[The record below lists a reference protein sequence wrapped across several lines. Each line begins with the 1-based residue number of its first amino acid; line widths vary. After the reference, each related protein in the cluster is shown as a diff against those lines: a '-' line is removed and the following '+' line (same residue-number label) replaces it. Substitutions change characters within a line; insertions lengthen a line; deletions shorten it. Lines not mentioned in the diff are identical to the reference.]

1 MDEPREQLRRGE
13 FPANFLFG
21 AATASHQVEGNNRD
35 SDWWEYEQAGLMPFE
50 SGLGCDHYHLYNE
63 DFDLAQSWG
72 HNCHR
77 LSVEWSRIEPREGE
91 WNEMAVAHYIDVFD
105 ALRQRNIEPIVTLNH
120 FTLPAWFLRRGG
132 WAAKDAPAIFAR
144 FAGRFVKQAGK
155 SVSYWVTI
163 NEPTVYVQQAYI
175 NGEWPPLKSRSW
187 IAAIKVLRNLAR
199 AHSMAYSEIKS
210 ADMNAIIGYAHSA
223 MDVQPCN
230 PRRLA
235 DRSTSAA
242 RNFLLNSLFLRLIGM
257 RPNRLE
263 SKQENLDF
271 IGINYYS
278 RCCVSA
284 GAFGPSWLIGRACK
298 LDHHENCGTRS
309 SIGWEMYPMGL
320 ATVLDQFSAYGIPM
334 LVTENGIATN
344 DDHLRCQF
352 LTEHLQVISDSLVEG
367 KNILGYVHWSLIDN
381 FEWHHGF
388 AARFGLAEVDFETLE
403 RHARPS
409 AELYSRVCRERHV
422 QDY

>member
-1 MDEPREQLRRGE
+1 MDESGKQLGHGE

-21 AATASHQVEGNNRD
+21 AATASHQVEGDNRC

-50 SGLGCDHYHLYNE
+50 SGLGCDHYRLYNE

-91 WNEMAVAHYIDVFD
+91 WNEVAVAHYIDVFD

-132 WAAKDAPAIFAR
+132 WAADDAPAIFAR
-144 FAGRFVKQAGK
+144 FAGRFVEQAGK
-155 SVSYWVTI
+155 LVSYWLTI
-163 NEPTVYVQQAYI
+163 NEPTVYVQQSYI
-175 NGEWPPLKSRSW
+175 NGVWPPLKSRSW

-199 AHSMAYSEIKS
+199 AHSMAYSEMKS
-210 ADMNAIIGYAHSA
+210 ADVNAVIGFAHSA
-223 MDVQPCN
+223 IDMQPCD
-230 PRRLA
+230 PKRLA

-242 RNFLLNSLFLRLIGM
+242 RNFLLNSLFFRLIGV
-257 RPNRLE
+257 RPNRPE
-263 SKQENLDF
+263 NKQHNLDF

-284 GAFGPSWLIGRACK
+284 GTFGPSWLIGRACK
-298 LDHHENCGTRS
+298 LDHHEDSGARS
-309 SIGWEMYPMGL
+309 SIGWEMYPVGL
-320 ATVLDQFSAYGIPM
+320 ARVLEQFSAYGLPM
-334 LVTENGIATN
+334 LVTENGIAT
-344 DDHLRCQF
+344 DDDQLRCQF
-352 LTEHLQVISDSLVEG
+352 LAEHLRVISNTLAEG

-388 AARFGLAEVDFETLE
+388 AARFGLAEVDFKTLE
-403 RHARPS
+403 RRARPS
-409 AELYSRVCRERHV
+409 AELYSRICRERHV
-422 QDY
+422 

>member
-1 MDEPREQLRRGE
+1 MDESGKQLGRGK
-13 FPANFLFG
+13 FPTNFLFG
-21 AATASHQVEGNNRD
+21 AATASHQVEGDNRY

-50 SGLGCDHYHLYNE
+50 SGQGCDHYHRYKE
-63 DFDLAQSWG
+63 DFDLAKSWG

-77 LSVEWSRIEPREGE
+77 LSVEWSRIEPQEGE
-91 WNEMAVAHYIDVFD
+91 WNEVAVAHYIDVFD
-105 ALRQRNIEPIVTLNH
+105 ALRQRNIQPIVTLNH

-132 WAAKDAPAIFAR
+132 WIANDAPAIFAR

-155 SVSYWVTI
+155 SVSYWLTI

-187 IAAIKVLRNLAR
+187 IAAIRVLRNLAR

-210 ADMNAIIGYAHSA
+210 ADVNAVIGFAHSA
-223 MDVQPCN
+223 MDIQPCD

-235 DRSTSAA
+235 DRSSSAT
-242 RNFLLNSLFLRLIGM
+242 RNFFLNSLFFRLIGM
-257 RPNRLE
+257 RANRLE
-263 SKQENLDF
+263 GKRPNLDF

-278 RCCVSA
+278 RCCVTA

-298 LDHHENCGTRS
+298 LDHHADSGARS
-309 SIGWEMYPMGL
+309 STGWEMYPTGL
-320 ATVLDQFSAYGIPM
+320 ARMLEQFSAYELPM
-334 LVTENGIATN
+334 LVTENGIATDN
-344 DDHLRCQF
+344 DQLRCQF
-352 LTEHLQVISDSLVEG
+352 LTEHLRVISNTLAEG

-403 RHARPS
+403 RRKRPS
-409 AELYSRVCRERHV
+409 AELFSQICRERHV
-422 QDY
+422 